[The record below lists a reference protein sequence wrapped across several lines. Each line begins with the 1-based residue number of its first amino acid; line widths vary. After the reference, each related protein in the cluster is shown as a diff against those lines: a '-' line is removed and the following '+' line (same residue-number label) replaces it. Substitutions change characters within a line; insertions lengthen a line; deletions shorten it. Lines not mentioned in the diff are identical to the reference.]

1 MLFTDKIR
9 WAFRH
14 SLRRFFESLL
24 IVLTIGLG
32 ISVVVAI
39 LGLFSHVT
47 QQQSAWMNDK
57 HFRTVQLYSADSFRA
72 HDGSPLKVVPMIE
85 REKVDFTLDDL
96 AELKNSLPEGLF
108 VYIQENTMLR
118 SKLLAGDE
126 SEVTISNISGSGGVE
141 FGGSFSVTMQVSEEI
156 TEVTTEEIIE
166 ERPSSLIS
174 FEDIFETHIAINQIT
189 SDFIT
194 FNELELES
202 GTWFTDKD
210 VDDGNKVI
218 VLGSKLATQLFEDQD
233 PIGKVVPLTSHT
245 GVEYDF
251 IVIGVVALI
260 HDDLDESFS
269 GMGFRS
275 EDYSAYVPLTAVER
289 SYFESDELTFH
300 SISIGVSSEWDLG
313 KAIEVIETEV
323 NRYFGGAVVVS
334 SSYASQKE
342 TEQMSKK
349 IGLVIG
355 LFASV
360 GLVIA
365 TINILNLM
373 LARVLTRTK
382 SVGIMIALG
391 GNSASIFSEFL
402 LEAIILGLFGALLG
416 IILSF
421 GLAKILQLLVLISI
435 SIKLPQL
442 LIGIGLGLVVSLLFG
457 VYPAYQAA
465 KINPVDALR
474 IE

>member
-1 MLFTDKIR
+1 M
-9 WAFRH
+9 
-14 SLRRFFESLL
+14 
-24 IVLTIGLG
+24 
-32 ISVVVAI
+32 
-39 LGLFSHVT
+39 
-47 QQQSAWMNDK
+47 
-57 HFRTVQLYSADSFRA
+57 
-72 HDGSPLKVVPMIE
+72 
-85 REKVDFTLDDL
+85 
-96 AELKNSLPEGLF
+96 
-108 VYIQENTMLR
+108 
-118 SKLLAGDE
+118 
-126 SEVTISNISGSGGVE
+126 
-141 FGGSFSVTMQVSEEI
+141 
-156 TEVTTEEIIE
+156 
-166 ERPSSLIS
+166 
-174 FEDIFETHIAINQIT
+174 
-189 SDFIT
+189 
-194 FNELELES
+194 
-202 GTWFTDKD
+202 
-210 VDDGNKVI
+210 
-218 VLGSKLATQLFEDQD
+218 
-233 PIGKVVPLTSHT
+233 
-245 GVEYDF
+245 
-251 IVIGVVALI
+251 
-260 HDDLDESFS
+260 
-269 GMGFRS
+269 
-275 EDYSAYVPLTAVER
+275 
-289 SYFESDELTFH
+289 
-300 SISIGVSSEWDLG
+300 SSEWDLG